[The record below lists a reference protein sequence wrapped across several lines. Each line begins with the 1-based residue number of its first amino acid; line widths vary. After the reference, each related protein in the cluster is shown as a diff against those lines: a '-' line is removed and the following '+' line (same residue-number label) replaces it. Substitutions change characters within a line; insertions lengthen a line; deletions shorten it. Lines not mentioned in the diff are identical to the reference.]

1 MHVQLLVTHKD
12 GCLPNLK
19 RDLDAVGIDYC
30 VDYMEDNP
38 DIVESNHIH
47 HSPNILING
56 SLIFTEQP
64 SISELRTFFLG

>member
-30 VDYMEDNP
+30 VDYME
-38 DIVESNHIH
+38 VKSYSSLTKYSNKRKLDLH
-47 HSPNILING
+47 
-56 SLIFTEQP
+56 
-64 SISELRTFFLG
+64 